1 MFQCTCNQ
9 NKGFD
14 PFGYHWLGCT
24 VHGLA
29 LIMHHNMTH
38 LMVTLFRSL
47 GLVVLLEPLH
57 LFENIQDEDNR
68 RPDILI
74 SNPYGGGQQIILD
87 VAVTG
92 VTGQS
97 RRSDL
102 DTDQPL
108 QYRFSQKMAKYA
120 QVAQD
125 NGYIFI
131 PAIFSHTH
139 THTGQESGDS

>member
-9 NKGFD
+9 NNGFD
-14 PFGYHWLGCT
+14 PYGYHWMACT
-24 VHGLA
+24 VLGLA

-38 LMVTLFRSL
+38 LLVTLFRSL
-47 GLVVLLEPLH
+47 GLVVRLEPLH

-87 VAVTG
+87 VAVAG

-97 RRSDL
+97 RRSDSG
-102 DTDQPL
+102 TDQPL
-108 QYRFSQKMAKYA
+108 EYRFSQK
-120 QVAQD
+120 
-125 NGYIFI
+125 
-131 PAIFSHTH
+131 
-139 THTGQESGDS
+139 

>member
-1 MFQCTCNQ
+1 MLRCRCNR
-9 NKGFD
+9 NKYFD
-14 PFGYHWLGCT
+14 VFGYHWLSCSVNRYAT
-24 VHGLA
+24 ILHDNVAHQ
-29 LIMHHNMTH
+29 I
-38 LMVTLFRSL
+38 VTQLRSS
-47 GLVVLLEPLH
+47 GLVALLEPLH

-74 SNPYGGGQQIILD
+74 SNPYGGGPQIILD

-108 QYRFSQKMAKYA
+108 QYRFNQKMAKYA

-125 NGYIFI
+125 NVN
-131 PAIFSHTH
+131 
-139 THTGQESGDS
+139 